1 MRKLIPVAT
10 AIAIVSALVASVTAS
25 TAATKAT
32 TIKCKST
39 EYNPTPK
46 DSSGVIIGFTSCSKP
61 LGNGVISATYSAS
74 VNTTTGA
81 GTAHGTFTKWLATG
95 TVHGRYTEKIQFTS
109 DADATYKLATTIT
122 GGTGAFK
129 GVKGSGPESCSTT
142 NGGATQTC
150 KSVLAVTGL

>member
-1 MRKLIPVAT
+1 MRKLIPVA
-10 AIAIVSALVASVTAS
+10 IAVATISALVTGVTAGS
-25 TAATKAT
+25 AATKVT
-32 TIKCKST
+32 TVKCKAT

-46 DSSGVIIGFTSCSKP
+46 DLSGVVLGFTSCSKP
-61 LGNGVISATYSAS
+61 LGNGVVSATYSAV

-95 TVHGRYTEKIQFTS
+95 TVRGRYTEKIQFTS

-150 KSVLAVTGL
+150 KSVVAVTGL